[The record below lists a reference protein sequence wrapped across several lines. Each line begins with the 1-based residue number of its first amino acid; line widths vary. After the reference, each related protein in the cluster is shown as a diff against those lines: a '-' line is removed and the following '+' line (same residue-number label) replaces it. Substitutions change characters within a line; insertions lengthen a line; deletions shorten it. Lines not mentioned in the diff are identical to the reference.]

1 VSFTSTSPNVMG
13 LIFVIGF
20 LGLMLLFGFGKLS
33 LSRRSLREIPAFIRL
48 KRAIGLAVES
58 GQRLHISLGHG
69 GLDSPRGAAGLVGL
83 SVIQR
88 VSRAA
93 SISDKPPIVTSGE
106 AALAILSQDVMNASY
121 RAVNAENRYDP
132 SLGQLTGVTP
142 LSFTAGA
149 LPAIYDQQVS
159 VNMLLGSF
167 GSEVGLLADAAE
179 RTGSLTIGGSDNLP
193 AQAVLWA
200 SMEEPLV
207 GEELF
212 AGGAYLQVNPMH
224 ASSLI
229 AQDVLRWILIGFII
243 IGAVLKLAGVL

>member
-1 VSFTSTSPNVMG
+1 M
-13 LIFVIGF
+13 
-20 LGLMLLFGFGKLS
+20 
-33 LSRRSLREIPAFIRL
+33 RL
-48 KRAIGLAVES
+48 AWQLEL

-69 GLDSPRGAAGLVGL
+69 GIDGPQGAAGLVGL
-83 SVIQR
+83 SVIQK

-93 SISDKPPIVTSGE
+93 SISDKPPIATSGE
-106 AALAILSQDVMNASY
+106 AALAILSQDVIHASY

-132 SLGQLTGVTP
+132 ASGQLTGLTP
-142 LSFTAGA
+142 LSYTAGV
-149 LPAIYDQQVS
+149 LPTIYDQQVS
-159 VNMLLGSF
+159 VNMLLGTF

-193 AQAVLWA
+193 AQAVLFA
-200 SMEEPLV
+200 STKEPLV

-229 AQDVLRWILIGFII
+229 AQDVLRWVLIGFTI
-243 IGAVLKLAGVL
+243 IGVVLKLAGVL

>member
-1 VSFTSTSPNVMG
+1 MSLNSASQNLMG

-20 LGLMLLFGFGKLS
+20 LGLMLLFGIGKLS
-33 LSRRSLREIPAFIRL
+33 QSRRRLREIPAFLRL

-69 GLDSPRGAAGLVGL
+69 GIDGPRGAAGLVGL
-83 SVIQR
+83 SVIQK

-93 SISDKPPIVTSGE
+93 SISDKPPIATSGE
-106 AALAILSQDVMNASY
+106 ATLGILSQDVIHASY
-121 RAVNAENRYDP
+121 RLINAENHYDP
-132 SLGQLTGVTP
+132 SLGQITGLTP
-142 LSFTAGA
+142 LSYTAGA
-149 LPAIYDQQVS
+149 LPAIFDQQVS

-193 AQAVLWA
+193 AQAVLFA
-200 SMEEPLV
+200 STQEPLV

-212 AGGAYLQVNPMH
+212 ASGAYLQVNPMH
-224 ASSLI
+224 TSSLI
-229 AQDVLRWILIGFII
+229 AQDILRWALIGFII
-243 IGAVLKLAGVL
+243 IGAALKLVGVL

>member
-1 VSFTSTSPNVMG
+1 MG

-20 LGLMLLFGFGKLS
+20 LSLMLIFGIGKLS
-33 LSRRSLREIPAFIRL
+33 QSRRIFREIPAFIRL

-69 GLDSPRGAAGLVGL
+69 GIDGPRGAAGFVGL

-93 SISDKPPIVTSGE
+93 SISDKPPIATSGE
-106 AALAILSQDVMNASY
+106 AALAILSQDVMHDAY
-121 RAVNAENRYDP
+121 RAVNAENHYDP
-132 SLGQLTGVTP
+132 SLGQLTGPTP
-142 LSFTAGA
+142 LSYTAGA
-149 LPAIYDQQVS
+149 IPAIYDQQVS

-193 AQAVLWA
+193 AQAVLFA
-200 SMEEPLV
+200 SMKEPLV
-207 GEELF
+207 GEELY

-229 AQDVLRWILIGFII
+229 AQDVLRWVLIGFII
-243 IGAVLKLAGVL
+243 LGSILKLAGIL

>member
-1 VSFTSTSPNVMG
+1 MSLTSTSPNLLG
-13 LIFVIGF
+13 LIFIIGF
-20 LGLMLLFGFGKLS
+20 LGLMLLFGLGKLS
-33 LSRRSLREIPAFIRL
+33 QPKRRLRDIPAFFRL

-69 GLDSPRGAAGLVGL
+69 GVDGPRGAAGLVGL
-83 SVIQR
+83 SVIQKI
-88 VSRAA
+88 SRAA
-93 SISDKPPIVTSGE
+93 SISDKPPIATSGE
-106 AALAILSQDVMNASY
+106 AALAILSQDVMHASY

-132 SLGQLTGVTP
+132 SLGQLTGLTA
-142 LSFTAGA
+142 LSYTAGA
-149 LPAIYDQQVS
+149 LPIIYDQQVS

-193 AQAVLWA
+193 AQAVLYA
-200 SMEEPLV
+200 TMEEPLV

-224 ASSLI
+224 TSSLI
-229 AQDVLRWILIGFII
+229 AQDVLRWLLIGFII
-243 IGAVLKLAGVL
+243 IGSAMKLVGVL

>member
-1 VSFTSTSPNVMG
+1 VSSYSASPNLMG

-20 LGLMLLFGFGKLS
+20 LGLMFLFGFGKLS
-33 LSRRSLREIPAFIRL
+33 QSKRRLREIPAFLRL
-48 KRAIGLAVES
+48 RRAIGLAVES

-69 GLDSPRGAAGLVGL
+69 GLDGLRGAAGLVGL

-93 SISDKPPIVTSGE
+93 SISDKPPIATSGE
-106 AALAILSQDVMNASY
+106 AALAILSQDVMHASY
-121 RAVNAENRYDP
+121 RAVNADNRYDP

-142 LSFTAGA
+142 LSYTSGA
-149 LPAIYDQQVS
+149 LPPIYDQQVS

-167 GSEVGLLADAAE
+167 GSEVALLADAAE
-179 RTGSLTIGGSDNLP
+179 RTGSLSIGGSDNLP
-193 AQAVLWA
+193 AQAVLYA
-200 SMEEPLV
+200 STKEPLV

-229 AQDVLRWILIGFII
+229 AQDVLRWVLIGLII
-243 IGAVLKLAGVL
+243 LGAAMKLIGVL

>member
-1 VSFTSTSPNVMG
+1 MSSYSASPNLMG

-20 LGLMLLFGFGKLS
+20 LGLMFLFGFGKLS
-33 LSRRSLREIPAFIRL
+33 QSKRRLREIPAFLRL
-48 KRAIGLAVES
+48 RRAIGLAVES

-69 GLDSPRGAAGLVGL
+69 GLDGLRGAAGLVGL

-93 SISDKPPIVTSGE
+93 SISDKPPIATSGE
-106 AALAILSQDVMNASY
+106 AALAILSQDVMHASY
-121 RAVNAENRYDP
+121 RAVNADNRYDP

-142 LSFTAGA
+142 LSYTSGA
-149 LPAIYDQQVS
+149 LPPIYDQQVS

-167 GSEVGLLADAAE
+167 GSEVALLADAAE
-179 RTGSLTIGGSDNLP
+179 RTGSLSIGGSDNLP
-193 AQAVLWA
+193 AQAVLYA
-200 SMEEPLV
+200 STKEPLV

-229 AQDVLRWILIGFII
+229 AQDVLRWVLIGLII
-243 IGAVLKLAGVL
+243 LGAAMKLIGVL

>member
-1 VSFTSTSPNVMG
+1 MSLNSSSPNLMG

-20 LGLMLLFGFGKLS
+20 LGLMLLFGIGKLS
-33 LSRRSLREIPAFIRL
+33 QSRRRLREIPAFLRL

-58 GQRLHISLGHG
+58 GQRLHISLGYG
-69 GLDSPRGAAGLVGL
+69 GVDGPQGAAGLVGL
-83 SVIQR
+83 SVIQK

-93 SISDKPPIVTSGE
+93 SISDKPPITTSGE
-106 AALAILSQDVMNASY
+106 AALAILSQDVMHASY
-121 RAVNAENRYDP
+121 SAVNAENRYDA
-132 SLGQLTGVTP
+132 SLGQLTGLTP
-142 LSFTAGA
+142 LSFTAGV

-193 AQAVLWA
+193 AQAVLFA
-200 SMEEPLV
+200 STKEPLV

-224 ASSLI
+224 SSSLL
-229 AQDVLRWILIGFII
+229 AQDVLRWVLIGFII
-243 IGAVLKLAGVL
+243 VGAVLKLAGVL

>member
-1 VSFTSTSPNVMG
+1 MG

-20 LGLMLLFGFGKLS
+20 LGLMFLFGFGKLS
-33 LSRRSLREIPAFIRL
+33 QSRRRLREIPAFLRL

-69 GLDSPRGAAGLVGL
+69 GLDGPRGAAGLVGL

-93 SISDKPPIVTSGE
+93 SISDKPPIATSGE
-106 AALAILSQDVMNASY
+106 AALAILSQDVMHASY
-121 RAVNAENRYDP
+121 RAVNADNRYDP
-132 SLGQLTGVTP
+132 SLGQLTGLTP
-142 LSFTAGA
+142 LSYTSGA
-149 LPAIYDQQVS
+149 LPPIYDQQVS

-167 GSEVGLLADAAE
+167 GSEVALLADAAE

-193 AQAVLWA
+193 AQAVLFA
-200 SMEEPLV
+200 SMKEPLV

-229 AQDVLRWILIGFII
+229 AQDVLRWVLIIFII
-243 IGAVLKLAGVL
+243 LGAAMKLVGVL